1 MTLSTEEVL
10 KKLHSGSQI
19 SLIELFL
26 VLAEISDHSGSLR
39 LGICDDCV
47 ELME

>member
-1 MTLSTEEVL
+1 MTTGSDEVL

-26 VLAEISDHSGSLR
+26 VLAEISDHSGALR
-39 LGICDDCV
+39 LGVCEDCM
-47 ELME
+47 ELLE